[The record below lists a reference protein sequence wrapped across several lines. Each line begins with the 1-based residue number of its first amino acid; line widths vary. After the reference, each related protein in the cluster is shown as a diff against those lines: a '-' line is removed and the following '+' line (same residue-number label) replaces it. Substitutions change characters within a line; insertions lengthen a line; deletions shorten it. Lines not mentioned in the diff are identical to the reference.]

1 MGARNDELR
10 RLVNIIKPHWKRVA
24 VAGLVSFAISGVS
37 AFLAWLVKPAMDD
50 LFVHQ
55 NTRLLLL
62 LPVVIFV
69 IFIVRGILTF
79 AYEYLMQSAAQK
91 LTMNLRNELYGHIL
105 QLPIGHFSDESSG
118 ALISRVINDTGAVQ
132 QVLSLTVKQF
142 VVEAATAVGLV
153 AYIFWLKWDLALLAV
168 ILLPSALYGAS
179 YLAKRLKRISMRI
192 QEKAA
197 LIVQDLSESFTGI
210 RIIKAFLREGREKL
224 MFTEKNQDYYR
235 ENMRAVRIKEAVS
248 IIMDIV
254 AGLGV
259 SFVIWYGAS
268 SSIKGQ
274 ITAGEFS
281 SFLAALFL
289 VNTPVKR
296 LSRVN
301 AELQQVRAPL
311 ERIFKVLSM
320 EKEEQ
325 GTLTIPAI
333 KSDIEFIGV
342 DFAYPSQTINALEGL
357 NLKVKKGEIVA
368 IVGESGSGKST
379 LVSLLPRFISPTK
392 GRLLMDGVDI
402 GKATL
407 ESLRGQFGIVSQEV
421 VLFNDT
427 VRANIAFGKSDA
439 TNQEIENAAVAAY
452 AHDFI
457 QEFSEKYDTQIGEK
471 GIKLSGGQRQRI
483 SIARAILKNPPILIL
498 DEATSALDTSSEL
511 MVQLAL
517 ENLMKERTTFVIA
530 HRLSTIR
537 KATKIVVLE
546 KGRIAAV
553 GTHDEL
559 LKNSVIYRRLY
570 ELQFGLKVS

>member
-427 VRANIAFGKSDA
+427 VRANIAFGKPDA